1 MGALVTV
8 MVSPKL
14 ADGCAVAKDAVA
26 ALVADGWT
34 PPERLPGF
42 ESGEHPAAEADHG
55 KHEANQDRPADVNGG
70 RPAGVDSQESDRD
83 TDKRN
88 QQASS
93 DKSRART
100 VGLGFPHVI
109 HGLSIAQEV
118 ARD

>member
-8 MVSPKL
+8 MVSPQL

-34 PPERLPGF
+34 QPEGLPRL
-42 ESGEHPAAEADHG
+42 ESSEHPAAETDHSQDEAD
-55 KHEANQDRPADVNGG
+55 QDHPADID
-70 RPAGVDSQESDRD
+70 RQSPAGTDSQERD
-83 TDKRN
+83 HDAYKRN

-93 DKSRART
+93 DKPRART

-109 HGLSIAQEV
+109 HGLSISQEV
-118 ARD
+118 VR